1 MLLGSSGSGL
11 GGKGDSGG
19 ALGSF
24 FSQTIDQS
32 LRCNGSN
39 EYLTRTPSSSGNRR
53 TWTYSAWVK
62 LGVDGVRFTP
72 IEAYSNGTNFDM
84 FNIHTDGRILF
95 YTVTSAVDYGGLT
108 TQRLR
113 DPSAW
118 YHIVFRFDSTQSTA
132 ADRIRIYINGTQQET
147 TNPFATDY
155 GTLPQN
161 YDSFINHTVPNHIMK
176 NTNSS
181 QYGQGYIAEIHHI
194 DGTSYGPDTFGE
206 TKDGVWIPKE
216 VSGVS
221 YGTNGFH
228 LTFADSNY
236 IGRDKSGSKTLVTSP
251 SFSTFGGGDTNF
263 TSAEYAEAADNDL
276 STGCDRTG
284 NGGIIE
290 FTPSSAV
297 TPTSHTMINASSS
310 AYTAASRPNS
320 VLLQGSNDNGGSWTT
335 IDDLTNGS
343 GANTITTSS
352 FSNTT
357 SYAKLR
363 LNISENHGGSNTRFA
378 QYIVF
383 ASDDNGDGENIFFKN
398 NLVASDVVP
407 DSPTNNFAVL
417 NVLDKSIGSP
427 TISEGNLKISGSGSG
442 YDGTYATIAV
452 TSGKWYAEFLYISGD
467 NRGFFGIAR
476 EERLSY
482 VNSGSYLGNILDTYG
497 LDFRA
502 RAYTGTSATSSS
514 GSQLFDQTNFDTG
527 DIGLLCFDVDAGKLW
542 FGRRDVSGSTTIW
555 YDSSGNNNG
564 DPSAG
569 SNPTYTFTATGSTW
583 YIGCHDYAGTGLMAN
598 FGQDGSFAGEITSQ
612 GVSDAN
618 GIGDFNYIEDG
629 FLALCT
635 SNLPDPTIGPG
646 QSEQADDNFN
656 TVLWT
661 GNNSAS
667 RGITGVGFQPD
678 FVWTKSRNTTS
689 YHHQFHNS
697 VRGASAGALYPSL
710 TNAEDSSYPI
720 SSFDSDGF
728 TTTSGS
734 QNGQNTSHT
743 YVGWFWKAGT
753 AFSNDASATGVG
765 TLDSTGSVN
774 QAAGF
779 SIISY
784 TGTIQSGETIAHG
797 LGGVPEMIWAKNRD
811 NSANWVVYTKDLTSE
826 YTLYFNTSGGEN
838 NSATTW
844 GSHTATVFGVDD
856 DPQSNPNGDA
866 TIAYLFRSIEGYSK
880 IGSFVGNSSSD
891 GTFVNL
897 GFRPAWVMIK
907 STSSG
912 TNWSIFDNKRLG
924 YNVDNNIM
932 RIGAN
937 ESSQEQTDDDVDFVS
952 NGLKFR
958 RSSTNFNNSSHTYIY
973 LAFAEAPFKFA
984 NAR

>member
-1 MLLGSSGSGL
+1 M
-11 GGKGDSGG
+11 
-19 ALGSF
+19 
-24 FSQTIDQS
+24 
-32 LRCNGSN
+32 
-39 EYLTRTPSSSGNRR
+39 
-53 TWTYSAWVK
+53 
-62 LGVDGVRFTP
+62 
-72 IEAYSNGTNFDM
+72 
-84 FNIHTDGRILF
+84 
-95 YTVTSAVDYGGLT
+95 
-108 TQRLR
+108 
-113 DPSAW
+113 
-118 YHIVFRFDSTQSTA
+118 
-132 ADRIRIYINGTQQET
+132 
-147 TNPFATDY
+147 
-155 GTLPQN
+155 
-161 YDSFINHTVPNHIMK
+161 
-176 NTNSS
+176 
-181 QYGQGYIAEIHHI
+181 
-194 DGTSYGPDTFGE
+194 
-206 TKDGVWIPKE
+206 
-216 VSGVS
+216 
-221 YGTNGFH
+221 
-228 LTFADSNY
+228 
-236 IGRDKSGSKTLVTSP
+236 
-251 SFSTFGGGDTNF
+251 
-263 TSAEYAEAADNDL
+263 
-276 STGCDRTG
+276 
-284 NGGIIE
+284 
-290 FTPSSAV
+290 
-297 TPTSHTMINASSS
+297 
-310 AYTAASRPNS
+310 
-320 VLLQGSNDNGGSWTT
+320 
-335 IDDLTNGS
+335 
-343 GANTITTSS
+343 
-352 FSNTT
+352 
-357 SYAKLR
+357 
-363 LNISENHGGSNTRFA
+363 
-378 QYIVF
+378 
-383 ASDDNGDGENIFFKN
+383 
-398 NLVASDVVP
+398 P

-476 EERLSY
+476 EERLPY
-482 VNSGSYLGNILDTYG
+482 INSGSYLGNILDTYG

-924 YNVDNNIM
+924 YNVDNNLM

-937 ESSQEQTDDDVDFVS
+937 ETTQEQTDDDVDFVS

>member
-476 EERLSY
+476 EERLPY
-482 VNSGSYLGNILDTYG
+482 INSGSYLGNILDTYG

-583 YIGCHDYAGTGLMAN
+583 YIGCHDYAGTALMAN

-612 GVSDAN
+612 GASDAN

>member
-476 EERLSY
+476 EERLPY
-482 VNSGSYLGNILDTYG
+482 INSGSYLGNILDTYG

-667 RGITGVGFQPD
+667 RGITGVGFQPAL
-678 FVWTKSRNTTS
+678 VWTKSRNSSS
-689 YHHQFHNS
+689 YHTQIHDS

-710 TNAEDSSYPI
+710 SNSEDNSYPI

-728 TTTSGS
+728 TTSSGS

-743 YVGWFWKAGT
+743 YVGWFWKADGS
-753 AFSNDASATGVG
+753 ASSNSNGSITSSVSANT
-765 TLDSTGSVN
+765 T
-774 QAAGF
+774 AGF
-779 SIISY
+779 SIVKY
-784 TGTIQSGETIAHG
+784 TGTGSAGTIGHG
-797 LGGVPEMIWAKNRD
+797 LSSAPNVVIVKNLDD
-811 NSANWVVYTKDLTSE
+811 NSKGWPVLHTSLTNE
-826 YTLYFNTSGGEN
+826 YLELNSTNDAFSGSTYFNNTAPTASVFSVGTVGSTNESG
-838 NSATTW
+838 
-844 GSHTATVFGVDD
+844 DD
-856 DPQSNPNGDA
+856 L
-866 TIAYLFRSIEGYSK
+866 IAYCFHNVEGYSK
-880 IGSFVGNSSSD
+880 FGSFAGNSSAD
-891 GTFVNL
+891 GTFVYL
-897 GFRPAWVMIK
+897 GFRPAYIWLKRDSNGVD
-907 STSSG
+907 
-912 TNWSIFDNKRLG
+912 WSLFDSKRLG
-924 YNVDNNIM
+924 YNVDNNNL
-932 RIGAN
+932 RAFA
-937 ESSQEQTDDDVDFVS
+937 SSPATEQTDDDVDFLS
-952 NGLKFR
+952 NGFKCR
-958 RSSTNFNNSSHTYIY
+958 RNFANNQGTVLYF
-973 LAFAEAPFKFA
+973 AWAEAPFKFA

>member
-263 TSAEYAEAADNDL
+263 TSAEYAEAFDNIL
-276 STGCDRTG
+276 STDCDRTG
-284 NGGIIE
+284 SGGIIDI
-290 FTPSSAV
+290 TPSSSV
-297 TPTSHTMINASSS
+297 TPVSHTMINASSS

-476 EERLSY
+476 EERLPY
-482 VNSGSYLGNILDTYG
+482 INSGSYLGNILDTYG

-753 AFSNDASATGVG
+753 AFSNSAGANGASIA
-765 TLDSTGSVN
+765 SSGSVN
-774 QAAGF
+774 TTAGF
-779 SIISY
+779 AIIGY
-784 TGTIQSGETIAHG
+784 TGNIQSGQTVAHG

-811 NSANWVVYTKDLTSE
+811 SSANWVVYTKDLTSE
-826 YTLYFNTSGGEN
+826 YTLYLNTSGGEN

-844 GSHTATVFGVDD
+844 GSHTSTVFGVDD

-958 RSSTNFNNSSHTYIY
+958 RSSTNFNSSGYTYTY

>member
-476 EERLSY
+476 EERLPY
-482 VNSGSYLGNILDTYG
+482 INSGSYLGNILDNYG

-826 YTLYFNTSGGEN
+826 YTLYLNTSGGEN

>member
-206 TKDGVWIPKE
+206 TKDGGWIPKE

-263 TSAEYAEAADNDL
+263 TSAEYAEAFDNIL
-276 STGCDRTG
+276 STDCDRTG
-284 NGGIIE
+284 SGGIIDI
-290 FTPSSAV
+290 TPSSSV
-297 TPTSHTMINASSS
+297 TPVSHTMINASSS

-476 EERLSY
+476 EERLPY
-482 VNSGSYLGNILDTYG
+482 INSGSYLGNILDTYG

-635 SNLPDPTIGPG
+635 SNLPYPTIGPG

>member
-1 MLLGSSGSGL
+1 MSIIQSIGGGL
-11 GGKGDSGG
+11 GGAGAPGG
-19 ALGSF
+19 PLGSF
-24 FSQTIDQS
+24 YSHTLDQS
-32 LRCNGSN
+32 LRFDN
-39 EYLTRTPSSSGNRR
+39 ESTSSYLEFTPAAEGNRD
-53 TWTYSAWVK
+53 TWTISMWVK
-62 LGVDGVRFTP
+62 RAELGTTNKLFGAGSTF
-72 IEAYSNGTNFDM
+72 ASNHNNSFYMWFQSDDTL
-84 FNIHTDGRILF
+84 RIRNETSGSY
-95 YTVTSAVDYGGLT
+95 YTRLDT
-108 TQRLR
+108 TRVFR
-113 DPSAW
+113 DVGSW
-118 YHIVFRFDSTQSTA
+118 YHIVYIYDSSQSTST
-132 ADRIRIYINGTQQET
+132 DRQKLYINGVQET
-147 TNPFATDY
+147 VFDHRTDPSSNQNSKVNDTHVHLF
-155 GTLPQN
+155 GKTTSSTLN
-161 YDSFINHTVPNHIMK
+161 AYLAEINFLDGLAYDS
-176 NTNSS
+176 
-181 QYGQGYIAEIHHI
+181 
-194 DGTSYGPDTFGE
+194 SYFGE
-206 TKDGVWIPKE
+206 TKDGVWVAKE
-216 VSGVS
+216 YAGS
-221 YGTNGFH
+221 YGQNGFR
-228 LTFADSNY
+228 LSFPDSNY

-263 TSAEYAEAADNDL
+263 TSAEYAEAFDNIL
-276 STGCDRTG
+276 STDCDRTG
-284 NGGIIE
+284 SGGIIDI
-290 FTPSSAV
+290 TPSSSV
-297 TPTSHTMINASSS
+297 TPVSHTMINASSS

-320 VLLQGSNDNGGSWTT
+320 VLLQGSNDGGSNWTT

-343 GANTITTSS
+343 GSNTITTSS

-378 QYIVF
+378 QYIVI
-383 ASDDNGDGENIFFKN
+383 ASEDNGDGENIFFN
-398 NLVASDVVP
+398 TNLAATDVVP
-407 DSPTNNFAVL
+407 DSPTNNFATL
-417 NVLDKSIGSP
+417 NSIEKDVGA
-427 TISEGNLKISGSGSG
+427 TFTEGNLE
-442 YDGTYATIAV
+442 V
-452 TSGKWYAEFLYISGD
+452 TTGAGFDLIRSTFFVSSGKWYWEVRATDCGTGFIGVSTASDTG
-467 NRGFFGIAR
+467 RGGQDSNQSAM
-476 EERLSY
+476 LTTS
-482 VNSGSYLGNILDTYG
+482 NGNIRTN
-497 LDFRA
+497 
-502 RAYTGTSATSSS
+502 ATSSS
-514 GSQLFDQTNFDTG
+514 YGNSVSDGDIIGVALDMDNGKLYFAENNTYYNSGDPANQTNPA
-527 DIGLLCFDVDAGKLW
+527 V
-542 FGRRDVSGSTTIW
+542 
-555 YDSSGNNNG
+555 
-564 DPSAG
+564 
-569 SNPTYTFTATGSTW
+569 
-583 YIGCHDYAGTGLMAN
+583 TGLTTEVSPSISLYDAEDYNIN
-598 FGQDGSFAGEITSQ
+598 FGQDSTFAGLETA
-612 GVSDAN
+612 GGNADAN
-618 GIGDFNYIEDG
+618 GIGNFKYAPPSG

-646 QSEQADDNFN
+646 QSKQADDHFN
-656 TVLWT
+656 TVLYT

-743 YVGWFWKAGT
+743 YVGWVWKAGT

>member
-39 EYLTRTPSSSGNRR
+39 EYLTRTPRSSGNRR

-476 EERLSY
+476 EERLPY
-482 VNSGSYLGNILDTYG
+482 INSGSYLGNILDTYG

-720 SSFDSDGF
+720 SIFDSDGF

-844 GSHTATVFGVDD
+844 GSHTARVFGVDD

>member
-263 TSAEYAEAADNDL
+263 TSAEYAEAFDNIL
-276 STGCDRTG
+276 STDCDRTG
-284 NGGIIE
+284 SGGIIDI
-290 FTPSSAV
+290 TPSSSV
-297 TPTSHTMINASSS
+297 TPVSHTMINASSS

-476 EERLSY
+476 EERLPY
-482 VNSGSYLGNILDTYG
+482 INSGSYLGNILDTYG

>member
-476 EERLSY
+476 EERLPY
-482 VNSGSYLGNILDTYG
+482 INSGSYLGNILDTYG

>member
-1 MLLGSSGSGL
+1 M
-11 GGKGDSGG
+11 
-19 ALGSF
+19 
-24 FSQTIDQS
+24 
-32 LRCNGSN
+32 
-39 EYLTRTPSSSGNRR
+39 
-53 TWTYSAWVK
+53 
-62 LGVDGVRFTP
+62 
-72 IEAYSNGTNFDM
+72 
-84 FNIHTDGRILF
+84 
-95 YTVTSAVDYGGLT
+95 
-108 TQRLR
+108 
-113 DPSAW
+113 
-118 YHIVFRFDSTQSTA
+118 
-132 ADRIRIYINGTQQET
+132 
-147 TNPFATDY
+147 
-155 GTLPQN
+155 
-161 YDSFINHTVPNHIMK
+161 
-176 NTNSS
+176 
-181 QYGQGYIAEIHHI
+181 
-194 DGTSYGPDTFGE
+194 
-206 TKDGVWIPKE
+206 
-216 VSGVS
+216 
-221 YGTNGFH
+221 
-228 LTFADSNY
+228 
-236 IGRDKSGSKTLVTSP
+236 
-251 SFSTFGGGDTNF
+251 
-263 TSAEYAEAADNDL
+263 
-276 STGCDRTG
+276 
-284 NGGIIE
+284 
-290 FTPSSAV
+290 
-297 TPTSHTMINASSS
+297 
-310 AYTAASRPNS
+310 
-320 VLLQGSNDNGGSWTT
+320 
-335 IDDLTNGS
+335 
-343 GANTITTSS
+343 
-352 FSNTT
+352 
-357 SYAKLR
+357 
-363 LNISENHGGSNTRFA
+363 
-378 QYIVF
+378 
-383 ASDDNGDGENIFFKN
+383 
-398 NLVASDVVP
+398 
-407 DSPTNNFAVL
+407 
-417 NVLDKSIGSP
+417 
-427 TISEGNLKISGSGSG
+427 
-442 YDGTYATIAV
+442 
-452 TSGKWYAEFLYISGD
+452 
-467 NRGFFGIAR
+467 
-476 EERLSY
+476 
-482 VNSGSYLGNILDTYG
+482 
-497 LDFRA
+497 
-502 RAYTGTSATSSS
+502 
-514 GSQLFDQTNFDTG
+514 
-527 DIGLLCFDVDAGKLW
+527 
-542 FGRRDVSGSTTIW
+542 
-555 YDSSGNNNG
+555 
-564 DPSAG
+564 
-569 SNPTYTFTATGSTW
+569 
-583 YIGCHDYAGTGLMAN
+583 
-598 FGQDGSFAGEITSQ
+598 
-612 GVSDAN
+612 SDAN

-710 TNAEDSSYPI
+710 TNAEDSSYPS

>member
-1 MLLGSSGSGL
+1 MSIIQSIGGGL
-11 GGKGDSGG
+11 GGAGAPGG
-19 ALGSF
+19 PLGSF
-24 FSQTIDQS
+24 YSHTLDQS
-32 LRCNGSN
+32 LRFDN
-39 EYLTRTPSSSGNRR
+39 ESTSSYLEFTPAAEGNRD
-53 TWTYSAWVK
+53 TWTISMWVK
-62 LGVDGVRFTP
+62 RAELGTTNKLFGAGSTF
-72 IEAYSNGTNFDM
+72 ASNHNNSFYMWFQSDDTL
-84 FNIHTDGRILF
+84 RIRNETSGSY
-95 YTVTSAVDYGGLT
+95 YTRLDT
-108 TQRLR
+108 TRVFR
-113 DPSAW
+113 DVGSW
-118 YHIVFRFDSTQSTA
+118 YHIVYIYDSSQSTST
-132 ADRIRIYINGTQQET
+132 DRQKLYINGVQET
-147 TNPFATDY
+147 VFDHRTDPSSNQNSKVNDTHVHLF
-155 GTLPQN
+155 GKTTSSTLN
-161 YDSFINHTVPNHIMK
+161 AYLAEINFLDGLAYDS
-176 NTNSS
+176 
-181 QYGQGYIAEIHHI
+181 
-194 DGTSYGPDTFGE
+194 SYFGE
-206 TKDGVWIPKE
+206 TKDGVWVAKE
-216 VSGVS
+216 YAGS
-221 YGTNGFH
+221 YGQNGFR
-228 LTFADSNY
+228 LSFPDSNY

-263 TSAEYAEAADNDL
+263 TSAEYAEAFDNIL
-276 STGCDRTG
+276 STDCDRTG
-284 NGGIIE
+284 SGGIIDI
-290 FTPSSAV
+290 TPSSSV
-297 TPTSHTMINASSS
+297 TPVSHTMINASSS

-320 VLLQGSNDNGGSWTT
+320 VLLQGSNDGGSNWTT

-343 GANTITTSS
+343 GSNTITTSS

-378 QYIVF
+378 QYIVI
-383 ASDDNGDGENIFFKN
+383 ASEDNGDGENIFFN
-398 NLVASDVVP
+398 TNLAATDVVP
-407 DSPTNNFAVL
+407 DSPTNNFATL
-417 NVLDKSIGSP
+417 NSIEKDVGA
-427 TISEGNLKISGSGSG
+427 TFTEGNLE
-442 YDGTYATIAV
+442 V
-452 TSGKWYAEFLYISGD
+452 TTGAGFDLIRSTFFVSSGKWYWEVRATDCGTGFIGVSTASDTG
-467 NRGFFGIAR
+467 RGGQDSNQSAM
-476 EERLSY
+476 LTTS
-482 VNSGSYLGNILDTYG
+482 NGNIRTN
-497 LDFRA
+497 
-502 RAYTGTSATSSS
+502 ATSSS
-514 GSQLFDQTNFDTG
+514 YGNSVSDGDIIGVALDMDNGKLYFAENNTYYNSGDPANQTNPA
-527 DIGLLCFDVDAGKLW
+527 V
-542 FGRRDVSGSTTIW
+542 
-555 YDSSGNNNG
+555 
-564 DPSAG
+564 
-569 SNPTYTFTATGSTW
+569 
-583 YIGCHDYAGTGLMAN
+583 TGLTTEVSPSISLYDAEDYNIN
-598 FGQDGSFAGEITSQ
+598 FGQDSTFAGLETA
-612 GVSDAN
+612 GGNADAN
-618 GIGDFNYIEDG
+618 GIGNFKYAPPSG

-646 QSEQADDNFN
+646 QSKQADDHFN
-656 TVLWT
+656 TVLYT

>member
-476 EERLSY
+476 EERLPY
-482 VNSGSYLGNILDTYG
+482 INSGSYLGNILDTYG

-984 NAR
+984 NGR